1 MTDDS
6 WSKAVGF
13 EGCDAQDN
21 FEHSLW
27 HYVKALQV
35 LSHDA
40 ETQCEEMGNYNTPW
54 EIQHDVGE
62 AGLYLI
68 RPKGCYLTGEQT
80 ETIAELSAALLE
92 LPEEAIAPAEMLM
105 TSHAGCIY
113 AMSHPAWEPARE
125 GAKRLLELLE
135 PAIRKNA
142 AYFQE

>member
-1 MTDDS
+1 MTDDPRGKTVS
-6 WSKAVGF
+6 V
-13 EGCDAQDN
+13 EGCAAQDS
-21 FEHSLW
+21 FENSLW
-27 HYVKALQV
+27 QYVKALHV

-68 RPKGCYLTGEQT
+68 KPKECYLTGEQT
-80 ETIAELSAALLE
+80 EKIAELSAALLA
-92 LPEEAIAPAEMLM
+92 LRKEAIAPTGMLM

-113 AMSHPAWEPARE
+113 AMSHPAWEPLRE
-125 GAKRLLELLE
+125 GARRLLELLE
-135 PAIRKNA
+135 PAVRKNV